1 MSGGPELP
9 YGNSA
14 WLPARRSGRL
24 ESLPRANEKASRL
37 REAARWLDGVFATL
51 AAKEATIAVVPDEAS
66 LQAYC
71 VFPQRC
77 SSRTDAEA
85 ISLSV

>member
-1 MSGGPELP
+1 LQI
-9 YGNSA
+9 
-14 WLPARRSGRL
+14 
-24 ESLPRANEKASRL
+24 LPRTNDKASRL
-37 REAARWLDGVFATL
+37 REAVLWLDGVFATL

-66 LQAYC
+66 LQACC